1 VAAAEIALELVHAPG
16 SQDFVP
22 RFSDLGNDV
31 SRMLIQS
38 LDRFHDIVQLDPDT
52 GQVSWM
58 SRRAH
63 PELGT
68 QLVRGHFADLAGHRI
83 YFYRGSDDE
92 LHVRVDDLDEPLNR
106 QSRVT
111 LVRRDASTNELQVH
125 HAGLIALELAYARPV
140 LGPPLSHD
148 STPFV
153 DEEDFDICLLIYDV
167 MSNAARRKRIYR

>member
-1 VAAAEIALELVHAPG
+1 
-16 SQDFVP
+16 
-22 RFSDLGNDV
+22 
-31 SRMLIQS
+31 
-38 LDRFHDIVQLDPDT
+38 
-52 GQVSWM
+52 
-58 SRRAH
+58 
-63 PELGT
+63 
-68 QLVRGHFADLAGHRI
+68 
-83 YFYRGSDDE
+83 
-92 LHVRVDDLDEPLNR
+92 LDEPLNR

-167 MSNAARRKRIYR
+167 MSNAARRKRIYSRLAKALFPLNPLKNPLAPPSLPAPPA